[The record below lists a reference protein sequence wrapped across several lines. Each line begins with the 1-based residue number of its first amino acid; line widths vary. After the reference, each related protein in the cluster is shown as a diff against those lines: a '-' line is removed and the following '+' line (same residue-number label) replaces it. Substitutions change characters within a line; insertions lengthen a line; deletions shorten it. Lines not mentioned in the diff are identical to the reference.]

1 MNKLWKW
8 DAVICFTGS
17 KKCWRCAGRKVVLI
31 ERLRVPQE
39 YRWCVY
45 RTPSKTCSW
54 RSACRWWHHECSPW
68 DMTRTMHT
76 HTHTQ
81 IQTGTSQGNIIM
93 TGVKPCFPHVSS
105 ATFLCAHLRKTDVW
119 ETLCVSVAGSH
130 VAAPT
135 QVLRL
140 WSDPRSARWG
150 VHSCLS
156 KVPVSQPWA
165 ITLVSLSSK
174 IVKTGRFWVRG
185 ERRDQHTLERRE
197 N

>member
-1 MNKLWKW
+1 MRRSNLLHWVQKMLTVCWQKGGI
-8 DAVICFTGS
+8 DREAESATRVQLMCLQNAVKDLFL
-17 KKCWRCAGRKVVLI
+17 KVGVSLMTPWVLT
-31 ERLRVPQE
+31 LRHD
-39 YRWCVY
+39 
-45 RTPSKTCSW
+45 TNH
-54 RSACRWWHHECSPW
+54 A
-68 DMTRTMHT
+68 HT